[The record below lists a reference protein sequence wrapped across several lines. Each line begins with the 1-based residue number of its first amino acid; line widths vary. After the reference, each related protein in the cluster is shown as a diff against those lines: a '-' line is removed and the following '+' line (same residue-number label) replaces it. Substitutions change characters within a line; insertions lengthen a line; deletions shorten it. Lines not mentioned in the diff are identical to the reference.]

1 MKINW
6 GYKIAGFYLV
16 FVCGIM
22 WLVFQS
28 SQQKVDLVTQDYYA
42 QELKYQERIDRT
54 RRASELSAPLQVLQN
69 GRQVSLKFPVE
80 FSGKQISGDLTLYC
94 PADKDRDVTI
104 PLVTENNA
112 VQFTIPEKN
121 KGLHELQV
129 SWESG
134 GKTYYF
140 SKTLFVE

>member
-16 FVCGIM
+16 FVSGIM

-54 RRASELSAPLQVLQN
+54 RRAAELSAPIQVLQQ
-69 GRQVSLKFPVE
+69 GRRVSLQFPAE
-80 FSGKQISGDLTLYC
+80 FSGKKISGDLTLYC

-134 GKTYYF
+134 GNTYYF

>member
-1 MKINW
+1 MKVSW

-16 FVCGIM
+16 FVTGIM

-42 QELKYQERIDRT
+42 QELRYQERIDQT
-54 RRASELSAPLQVLQN
+54 KRASGLSAPLQIMQH
-69 GRQVSLKFPVE
+69 GRQVSLQFPAE
-80 FSGKQISGDLTLYC
+80 FNGKKISGSVVLYC
-94 PADKDRDVTI
+94 PSNKDMDISTVLQT
-104 PLVTENNA
+104 VNN
-112 VQFTIPEKN
+112 QMQWTIPEKN
-121 KGLHELQV
+121 QGLHELQV
-129 SWESG
+129 SWESE